1 LVGRPDGVAGITFRN
16 ETDTAENAAVLAQ
29 SNQISIWTNTQQRVI
44 VGANGNV
51 TINAP
56 SSGAHSISGTTNY
69 TPTDGPSNVEIG
81 FRRVPKTTDTTLN
94 TAKVAQCIAVTA
106 GVTIPASVYAAGD
119 SFSIYNDSSSSIT
132 LTQGSGLTLRQS
144 GTSNTGNRTLAAR
157 GMATIWF
164 NSATEAIVM
173 GDVT

>member
-1 LVGRPDGVAGITFRN
+1 VNRAIT
-16 ETDTAENAAVLAQ
+16 
-29 SNQISIWTNTQQRVI
+29 II
-44 VGANGNV
+44 
-51 TINAP
+51 AP
-56 SSGAHSISGTTNY
+56 ASGTHTISGETRYN
-69 TPTDGPSNVEIG
+69 PADGPQNVEIG
-81 FRRVPKTTDTTLN
+81 FRRVPRTTDTTLN

-106 GVTIPASVYAAGD
+106 GVTIPANTYAAGD
-119 SFSIYNDSSSSIT
+119 SFSIYNDSASSIT

-173 GDVT
+173 GDVS